1 MIYGLIIYIYIKIIY
16 IIYNYTYIYD
26 MHIIYVSYVWWNEKT
41 KSAPRSCATIGP
53 DRRSCVPWGSHANP
67 MGIPLGQAAPRNR
80 EGAQCGNS
88 ETESL
93 GPDHR
98 TGSTGRNQLPHGHR
112 VWRILLGPNP
122 PKVWRKA
129 TVHICTLSAHFVKLW
144 HCAFFSHLWSPLAVE
159 CVGLGLGTGRRKSH
173 GLSHSGD
180 WERDGET
187 AGWWLDDGPC
197 TTWSAS
203 SK

>member
-1 MIYGLIIYIYIKIIY
+1 
-16 IIYNYTYIYD
+16 
-26 MHIIYVSYVWWNEKT
+26 MHIIYVSYVWWNENT

-112 VWRILLGPNP
+112 AWRILLEPNP

-159 CVGLGLGTGRRKSH
+159 CVRLGLGTGRRKSH

-197 TTWSAS
+197 TTWSANS
-203 SK
+203 Q

>member
-1 MIYGLIIYIYIKIIY
+1 
-16 IIYNYTYIYD
+16 
-26 MHIIYVSYVWWNEKT
+26 MHIIYESYVWWNEQT

-112 VWRILLGPNP
+112 AWRILLEPNP

-144 HCAFFSHLWSPLAVE
+144 HCAFFLTCDHPLLWSVS
-159 CVGLGLGTGRRKSH
+159 GLGLGPDDGNRMAFPIPETGREM
-173 GLSHSGD
+173 
-180 WERDGET
+180 ERRLDG
-187 AGWWLDDGPC
+187 GWMMAHAPLEVLAPNSQI
-197 TTWSAS
+197 T
-203 SK
+203 

>member
-1 MIYGLIIYIYIKIIY
+1 
-16 IIYNYTYIYD
+16 
-26 MHIIYVSYVWWNEKT
+26 MHIIYVSYVWWNENT

-98 TGSTGRNQLPHGHR
+98 TTGPVQLEGISYHMATGCGEFC
-112 VWRILLGPNP
+112 WGRIHQKCEERLLYTSVHCLHTLWNFD
-122 PKVWRKA
+122 
-129 TVHICTLSAHFVKLW
+129 TVH
-144 HCAFFSHLWSPLAVE
+144 FFLTCDHPLLWSVS
-159 CVGLGLGTGRRKSH
+159 GLGLGPDDGNRMAFPIPETGREM
-173 GLSHSGD
+173 
-180 WERDGET
+180 ERRLDG
-187 AGWWLDDGPC
+187 GWMMAHAPLEVLAPNSQI
-197 TTWSAS
+197 T
-203 SK
+203 